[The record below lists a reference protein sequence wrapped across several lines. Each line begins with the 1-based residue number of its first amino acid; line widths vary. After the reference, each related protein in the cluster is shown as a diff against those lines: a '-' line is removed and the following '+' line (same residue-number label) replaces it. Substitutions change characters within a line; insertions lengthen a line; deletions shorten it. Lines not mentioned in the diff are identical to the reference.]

1 VLLLAIWP
9 EMTFKETITIQAQA
23 GILPK
28 AQAIVQTVT
37 FCFMI
42 LQEITEYFLG
52 AQAELAEGPF
62 SQVHYFLALVK
73 ECLSHFDQLRA
84 S

>member
-9 EMTFKETITIQAQA
+9 EMTFKEAITIQAQA
-23 GILPK
+23 GILPE
-28 AQAIVQTVT
+28 AQAMVQAVT
-37 FCFMI
+37 FSSMI

-52 AQAELAEGPF
+52 ARAELAEGPF

-73 ECLSHFDQLRA
+73 ECLSHLD
-84 S
+84 